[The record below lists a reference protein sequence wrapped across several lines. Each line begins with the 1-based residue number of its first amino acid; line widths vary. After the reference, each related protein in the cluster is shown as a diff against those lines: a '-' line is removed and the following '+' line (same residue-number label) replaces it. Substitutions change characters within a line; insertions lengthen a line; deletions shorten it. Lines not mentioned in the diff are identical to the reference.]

1 MMIYKYDFAF
11 IGGDMRQIY
20 MINELID
27 LGYSVI
33 VYGLHDPILDN
44 KCVNGSTLVEVVLSS
59 KVMITPIPI
68 SKDGMHVL
76 SKSNF
81 VIDLE
86 EFISLLTSD
95 HKIFGGC
102 FSKSMID
109 YFNLNNIYYH
119 DFMEEEELALYNSIA
134 TAEGAIA
141 EAITSS
147 KINLHDSNVL
157 VMGYGRCAITLATK
171 LKYLCASVDITARS
185 SEQLSKAYTQ
195 SHHAIPL
202 NELSNHIQ
210 KYDFIF
216 NTIPSLVLTKDLL
229 NKTKSHVI
237 IIDIASNP
245 GGVDFSYAKEI
256 GRYTNLYLGIP
267 GKVSPKSSASFL
279 NNHLL
284 NQLRKK

>member
-1 MMIYKYDFAF
+1 MIYKYDFAF

-20 MINELID
+20 MINDLINQ
-27 LGYSVI
+27 GYSVI
-33 VYGLHDPILDN
+33 VYGLHDPLLDN
-44 KCVNGSTLVEVVLSS
+44 RCVNGTTLIEVVLSS
-59 KVMITPIPI
+59 KIVITPIPI
-68 SKDGMHVL
+68 SKDGIHVL
-76 SKSNF
+76 SKSNC
-81 VIDLE
+81 IINLD
-86 EFISLLTSD
+86 EFLSLLTSD

-102 FSKSMID
+102 FSKIMMEHFTS
-109 YFNLNNIYYH
+109 NQIYYH
-119 DFMEEEELALYNSIA
+119 DFMEQEDLTLYNSIA

-147 KINLHDSNVL
+147 KINLHDSKVL
-157 VMGYGRCAITLATK
+157 VTGYGRCAITLATK
-171 LKYLCASVDITARS
+171 LKFLCASVDITARS
-185 SEQLSKAYTQ
+185 SEQLAKAYTA

-202 NELSNHIQ
+202 NELSNHIDQ
-210 KYDFIF
+210 YDFIF
-216 NTIPSLVLTKDLL
+216 NTIPSMVLTKDLL

-245 GGVDFSYAKEI
+245 GGVDFTYAKEI

-279 NNHLL
+279 INHLL